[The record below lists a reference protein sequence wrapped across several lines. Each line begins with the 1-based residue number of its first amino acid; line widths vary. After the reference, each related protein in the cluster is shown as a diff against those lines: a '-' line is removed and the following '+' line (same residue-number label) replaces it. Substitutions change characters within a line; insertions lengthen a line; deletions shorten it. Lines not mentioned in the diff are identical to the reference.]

1 MARRGEAKPP
11 VEVMVYCCNADCQWS
26 GPVSQ
31 AVHPNHQPTYALCPE
46 CGEVVEEIE
55 AED

>member
-1 MARRGEAKPP
+1 MPAEPR
-11 VEVMVYCCNADCQWS
+11 VSCCNAECQWS
-26 GPVSQ
+26 GLLSQ
-31 AVHPNHQPTYALCPE
+31 TVHPTHQPTYALCPE